1 MVFRLLAVACLAVLL
16 AAARVHAGATTPTL
30 VLGVAEGDA
39 LDGARAARFEGSFD
53 FPNAI
58 QVGYPLQLVVFQG
71 TRFVRV
77 PVVGTP
83 VTGTS
88 AALADGALAE
98 GELTGLLAAG
108 APAEAGV
115 RIVTVTERDLRVTL
129 PASFTTGATR
139 AVLFAILPEHPVL
152 SNPIDF
158 VLP

>member
-1 MVFRLLAVACLAVLL
+1 MVLAPAW
-16 AAARVHAGATTPTL
+16 VHAGATSPTL
-30 VLGVAEGDA
+30 VLGVAEGEA

-77 PVVGTP
+77 PLVGTP
-83 VTGTS
+83 RTGES
-88 AALADGALAE
+88 PALADGTLAE
-98 GELTGLLAAG
+98 GELTALLAAG
-108 APAEAGV
+108 APTAAGV
-115 RIVTVTERDLRVTL
+115 RIVTVTDRELRVTL
-129 PASFTTGATR
+129 PASFTAGPTR
-139 AVLFAILPEHPVL
+139 AILFAVLPEHPVL

>member
-1 MVFRLLAVACLAVLL
+1 VSRVLAILLLVSALAPG
-16 AAARVHAGATTPTL
+16 RVHAGATSPTL
-30 VLGVAEGDA
+30 VLGVAEGEA

-58 QVGYPLQLVVFQG
+58 QVGYPLQLVIFQG

-77 PVVGTP
+77 PLVGSP
-83 VTGTS
+83 RTGTS
-88 AALADGALAE
+88 TALADDALSEAE
-98 GELTGLLAAG
+98 LPGLLAAG

-115 RIVTVTERDLRVTL
+115 RIVTVTDRDLRVTL
-129 PASFTTGATR
+129 PASFAAGPTR
-139 AVLFAILPEHPVL
+139 AILFAILPEHPVL